1 VFSPVWQLSGFLG
14 LVSGNGRKPFLLTN
28 TKETRRTG
36 MAKYL
41 MKRIGRSLITL
52 VLIICVVFL
61 LTRLM
66 PIEGYFQNYEKMTDA
81 QIQAG
86 LRELGLLDP
95 LPVQLLHFFQNLLK
109 GDLGVS
115 HSYRVNVA
123 VTEILKDKVPV
134 SIRLGVLSMLVSL
147 FLGIP
152 LGTMMARFKGK
163 WFDKFGTL
171 FIVFIEA
178 VPAVVYHLLIQ
189 MYGTLALNIPMLF
202 DAENWKTWILPVFS
216 MALGNVAYYG
226 MWLRRYMVDEAN
238 KDYVRLARAKG
249 VSENRIMFHHVFRNA
264 FVPMVQ
270 YLPSSFLNTVI
281 GSMYVE
287 SLYSIPGMGGLLV
300 QVIKSNDNTMIQAI
314 VLLYAAVGIVGLLLG
329 DILMTILDP
338 RISLSSKEGGR

>member
-1 VFSPVWQLSGFLG
+1 
-14 LVSGNGRKPFLLTN
+14 
-28 TKETRRTG
+28 

-41 MKRIGRSLITL
+41 LKRIARSLITL
-52 VLIICVVFL
+52 VLIVCVVFL

-66 PIEGYFQNYEKMTDA
+66 PIEGYFQNFDKLTDV

-95 LPVQLLHFFQNLLK
+95 LPVQVVHFFRDLLH

-123 VTEILKDKVPV
+123 VTEILRDKVPV
-134 SIRLGVLSMLVSL
+134 SIKLGSLSILVSL
-147 FLGIP
+147 VLGIP

-171 FIVFIEA
+171 LIVFIQA

-202 DAENWKTWILPVFS
+202 DVADWRTWILPVFS
-216 MALGNVAYYG
+216 MSLGNIAYYG

-249 VSENRIMFHHVFRNA
+249 VSENRIMFRHIFRNA
-264 FVPMVQ
+264 FVPMAQ

-281 GSMYVE
+281 GSIYVE

-300 QVIKSNDNTMIQAI
+300 QVIQNSDNTMIQAI
-314 VLLYAAVGIVGLLLG
+314 VLLYATVGIIGLLLG
-329 DILMTILDP
+329 DILMTLLDP
-338 RISLSSKEGGR
+338 RISLSGKEGGR